1 MASFEIRR
9 WESASTLSGRPRKER
24 RSCDYWL
31 YLPDTL
37 AGRSIMLDGDVAA
50 DVADAERAITRLNAR
65 ARALIDTEA
74 LTRLLLRAESVA
86 SSRIEGL
93 EIGARRLLRADA
105 AREFGEAPTDVTS
118 VEVLGNIDAMTF
130 GTQAIGEGDPITV
143 DVLLE
148 VHRRLLA
155 DTHLVQHAGTLRTIQ
170 NWIGGSGYNP
180 CSAAFVPP
188 PPESVEP
195 LLEDLCAFCN
205 DDQLPAVAQA
215 AIAHAQF
222 ETIHPFVDGNG
233 RVGRALI
240 HLVLRRRGLAPRA
253 LPPISL
259 VLATRANDYIDGLIA
274 TRYDGA
280 PDGKAA
286 HEGLNLWVG
295 RFASAAQ
302 RSVLDATTFEERV
315 DELEESWRERLGSV
329 RRGSATDFLLQKL
342 PALPI
347 LTVNSAAAL
356 IGRSFLAANQAIER
370 LVNADILTSSRAG
383 RRNRAFEASEL
394 ISAFTD
400 FERGLA
406 SPTGD
411 TRVAPPTRRVP
422 RRRQLGRELVD
433 AAGER
438 SHLGEDEAL
447 GLADEERHR

>member
-1 MASFEIRR
+1 MAYFEIRR
-9 WESASTLSGRPRKER
+9 WEPAPNLSGLARKDR
-24 RSCDYWL
+24 RSCDYRV
-31 YLPDTL
+31 YFPDTL
-37 AGRSIMLDGDVAA
+37 TGRSIMLDGDVAA
-50 DVADAERAITRLNAR
+50 DVADAERAIARLNVS

-74 LTRLLLRAESVA
+74 LARLLLRAESVA

-105 AREFGEAPTDVTS
+105 AREFGEAPTDVTA
-118 VEVLGNIDAMTF
+118 VEVLGNIDAMAF
-130 GTQAIGEGDPITV
+130 GTQAISEGDPITAE
-143 DVLLE
+143 VLLE

-155 DTHLVQHAGTLRTIQ
+155 ATHLSKHAGRLRTIQ
-170 NWIGGSGYNP
+170 NWIGGSSYNP
-180 CSAAFVPP
+180 CNASFVPP

-205 DDQLPAVAQA
+205 GDQLPAVAQA
-215 AIAHAQF
+215 AIAHARF

-259 VLATRANDYIDGLIA
+259 VLATRANDYIGGLIA
-274 TRYDGA
+274 TRYEGTSA
-280 PDGKAA
+280 SKAA
-286 HEGLNLWVG
+286 HDGLNLWVG

-302 RSVLDATTFEERV
+302 RSVLDATTFEGRV
-315 DELEESWRERLGSV
+315 DELERSWRERLGSV
-329 RRGSATDFLLQKL
+329 RRGSSTDILLQKL

-356 IGRSFLAANQAIER
+356 IGRSFLATNQAIDR
-370 LVNADILTSSRAG
+370 LVKENILTSISAG
-383 RRNRAFEASEL
+383 RRNRAFEAPEL

-411 TRVAPPTRRVP
+411 ARVAPPARRVP
-422 RRRQLGRELVD
+422 RRRQLGLGLLDHV
-433 AAGER
+433 GGH
-438 SHLGEDEAL
+438 SHLGEDEA
-447 GLADEERHR
+447 